1 MTYPV
6 RINKFISATG
16 YCPRKQADKLIKAG
30 KVEFNGGNCRLGTL
44 VNPGD
49 QVIVEGRL
57 LNHQDYTD
65 REHVYLAYHKPVG
78 VTCTAAPTVKNNIA
92 DAVQHEQRIFPI
104 GRLDKPSEGLLIM
117 TSDGEIVN
125 KILRAENTHDKEY
138 IVDVHKDIDDKFA
151 EIMANGVEILDTVTK
166 PCQVEI
172 LSARQ
177 FRIILHQGLN
187 RQIRR
192 MSLALGYKVTRLVRT
207 RIMNIR
213 LEGLSAGEYRDLT
226 KSELDTL
233 KQSLTD
239 SRNDHTV
246 YEY

>member
-30 KVEFNGGNCRLGTL
+30 KVIFNGGDCRLGTL
-44 VNPGD
+44 VNAAD
-49 QVIVEGRL
+49 EVIVEGHR
-57 LNHQDYTD
+57 LNHRDYTD

-78 VTCTAAPTVKNNIA
+78 VTCTAAPNAKNNIV

-138 IVDVHKDIDDKFA
+138 IVDVHKDLDGKFT
-151 EIMANGVEILDTVTK
+151 EMMANGVEILDTVTK
-166 PCQVEI
+166 PCQVE
-172 LSARQ
+172 LLTNKQ

-192 MSLALGYKVTRLVRT
+192 MCLALGYKVTRLVRT
-207 RIMNIR
+207 RIMNIS
-213 LEGLSAGEYRDLT
+213 LEGLSAGEYRYLT
-226 KSELDTL
+226 ESELNTL
-233 KQSLTD
+233 KQALTG
-239 SRNDHTV
+239 SRNDHTK
-246 YEY
+246 YE

>member
-1 MTYPV
+1 
-6 RINKFISATG
+6 
-16 YCPRKQADKLIKAG
+16 
-30 KVEFNGGNCRLGTL
+30 
-44 VNPGD
+44 
-49 QVIVEGRL
+49 
-57 LNHQDYTD
+57 
-65 REHVYLAYHKPVG
+65 
-78 VTCTAAPTVKNNIA
+78 
-92 DAVQHEQRIFPI
+92 
-104 GRLDKPSEGLLIM
+104 M

-151 EIMANGVEILDTVTK
+151 EIMANGVEILDTITK